1 MNTLKSVILL
11 TAIIIFSTII
21 PGCTDSE
28 SPLQIVLPTSHENKP
43 HQTAVNENRFAE
55 RSKSTTALE
64 SAVELSEKY
73 AVLSTETAEL
83 KMQNKI
89 LQNEKEYLIKELNTS
104 KNHLQQTQKEL
115 AEANNLLLDT
125 RVEMNNWKA
134 DILGFRE
141 EMRQAEI
148 AQLQSLKQI
157 LEVLG
162 GETPSQVA
170 AAEGQ

>member
-1 MNTLKSVILL
+1 
-11 TAIIIFSTII
+11 
-21 PGCTDSE
+21 
-28 SPLQIVLPTSHENKP
+28 
-43 HQTAVNENRFAE
+43 
-55 RSKSTTALE
+55 
-64 SAVELSEKY
+64 
-73 AVLSTETAEL
+73 
-83 KMQNKI
+83 MQNKI